1 MAIPYSFTLNTS
13 GQVVLQDAVQVS
25 GPATQLDGSGSN
37 AVPTAVGAG
46 VPTTDFAGIAQ
57 TGMKTLE
64 AVNKLAEGAL
74 RPYVERMEKQQYY
87 EGMSKVAQG
96 QALQQIEKDDP
107 WYMNIFGP
115 SATVRGAQAMTATTA
130 LQQAETEFM
139 GNMESLRQQS
149 PDAVRKFLVNQAA
162 TMGNTGDPLVD
173 ATVQAKL
180 AESWGPMLKT
190 HMREHLAWQ
199 QTDMMDKQTN
209 QNLSIGAGLTA
220 QRKAAS
226 TGWDQTEQETA
237 YANAVAASSP
247 APGQTRDSWNRGMT
261 QSLVANLR
269 NGNFDYYNAIK
280 ASPLWGQLDVKVRE
294 QIEDSMPQYVAK
306 DAQQNPATTTIT
318 NNIAGFE
325 FNLAHGATGITTERE
340 LDRHIDGYNDQF
352 NSRTGA
358 SEPFINN
365 TKRAALHKQWL
376 AGQDAMHK
384 ATAQAVAADSK
395 YLDSANVAAMAFT
408 TGNYSTIK
416 GLELDPKAVADVMNE
431 TFDREVGSVDAG
443 RTMNYFRRAAQASAE
458 PKLRSP
464 KMQQM
469 LDTGISGF
477 LTGGSAA
484 PSKAQI
490 QALGWAAE
498 LYKSGENGPEAL
510 TNYLGAEKAAKVA
523 GFLSSGVDLNDPKGV
538 VEFRTALQ
546 KGRADLSPTSDERK
560 AVRSVIS
567 AENPG
572 WLKQIV
578 PFGVLLDKIGLHGVG
593 GPGTLSK
600 YKLTDETVSNLEKSV
615 APDAVRYATAYNVPL
630 ETATKIKLADT
641 LKNADLLPGTI
652 IPAQSNVQGEPSLNA
667 AVNRIIPGGGVQSTQ
682 VYQDAVRNVIN
693 AQLTAG
699 VKAQGGDMANF
710 DPKDYV
716 IRSGQQVGNGMLT
729 VFMFPK
735 NATKAATLGPTMV
748 NILPRPVADEITR
761 LTKERGTRKVYGP
774 AQSPTHDP
782 EGFEDRRKQAMWK
795 AGIYVD

>member
-1 MAIPYSFTLNTS
+1 
-13 GQVVLQDAVQVS
+13 
-25 GPATQLDGSGSN
+25 
-37 AVPTAVGAG
+37 
-46 VPTTDFAGIAQ
+46 
-57 TGMKTLE
+57 
-64 AVNKLAEGAL
+64 
-74 RPYVERMEKQQYY
+74 MEKQQYY

-96 QALQQIEKDDP
+96 QALQQIENDDP

-209 QNLSIGAGLTA
+209 QNLSIGNGLTA

-226 TGWDQTEQETA
+226 TGWDPTERETS
-237 YANAVAASSP
+237 YANAVAAS
-247 APGQTRDSWNRGMT
+247 AGPGPDPGLVESWHDAVT
-261 QSLVANLR
+261 VANLR

-280 ASPLWGQLDVKVRE
+280 ASPLWGQMDVKVRE

-325 FNLAHGATGITTERE
+325 FNLAHGATGITTEQE

-431 TFDREVGSVDAG
+431 TFDREVGSGDAG
-443 RTMNYFRRAAQASAE
+443 RTTNYFRRAAQASAE
-458 PKLRSP
+458 PELRSP
-464 KMQQM
+464 KLGQM
-469 LDTGISGF
+469 LDTGINGF

-523 GFLSSGVDLNDPKGV
+523 GFLSTGVDLKDPKGV

-578 PFGVLLDKIGLHGVG
+578 PFGGLLDKIGLHGVG
-593 GPGTLSK
+593 SPGTLSK
-600 YKLTDETVSNLEKSV
+600 YKLTDETVSNLEKTV

-652 IPAQSNVQGEPSLNA
+652 IPAQRNVQGEPSLNA

-682 VYQDAVRNVIN
+682 VYQDAVQSVIN

-699 VKAQGGDMANF
+699 VKAKGGDMANF

-735 NATKAATLGPTMV
+735 DDTKAALQGPTIV
-748 NILPRPVADEITR
+748 NLMPQPVADEITR
-761 LTKERGTRKVYGP
+761 LSKERGTRKAAGP
-774 AQSPTHDP
+774 VQSPTLDP
-782 EGFEDRRKQAMWK
+782 AGFEANRKEAMRK
-795 AGIYVD
+795 AGIE

>member
-1 MAIPYSFTLNTS
+1 MAIPDSFALNSS
-13 GQVVLQDAVQVS
+13 GQVVLQDSVQAS
-25 GPATQLDGSGSN
+25 GLATQLDGSGSN

-74 RPYVERMEKQQYY
+74 KPYVERMEKQQYY

-209 QNLSIGAGLTA
+209 QNLSIGNGLTA

-226 TGWDQTEQETA
+226 TGWDPTEQETA

-269 NGNFDYYNAIK
+269 NGNFDYYNAVK

-325 FNLAHGATGITTERE
+325 FNLAHGATGITTEHE
-340 LDRHIDGYNDQF
+340 LDAHIDGYNEQF
-352 NSRTGA
+352 KSRTGA

-376 AGQDAMHK
+376 AGQDAMQK
-384 ATAQAVAADSK
+384 ATAKAGAADSK

-408 TGNYSTIK
+408 TGNYASIK
-416 GLELDPKAVADVMNE
+416 GIELDPKAVADVMNE
-431 TFDREVGSVDAG
+431 SFDREVGSGDAG
-443 RTMNYFRRAAQASAE
+443 RTTNYFRRAAQASPDE
-458 PKLRSP
+458 KLQSP
-464 KMQQM
+464 KFKMM
-469 LDTGISGF
+469 LDSGISGF

-572 WLKQIV
+572 WLKQVV
-578 PFGVLLDKIGLHGVG
+578 PFM
-593 GPGTLSK
+593 GPGQLTK
-600 YKLTDETVSNLEKSV
+600 YKLTDEVVANLAKTV

-641 LKNADLLPGTI
+641 IKNADLLPGTI
-652 IPAQSNVQGEPSLNA
+652 IPAQHNVQGESSLNA

-682 VYQDAVRNVIN
+682 VYQSAVQNVID

-699 VKAQGGDMANF
+699 VKAKGGDMANF
-710 DPKDYV
+710 DPKEYV
-716 IRSGQQVGNGMLT
+716 IRSGRQVGNGVLT

-735 NATKAATLGPTMV
+735 DDTKAALQGPTIV
-748 NILPRPVADEITR
+748 NLMPQPVADEITR
-761 LTKERGTRKVYGP
+761 LTKEKGTRKTP
-774 AQSPTHDP
+774 APGTNPGLDPT
-782 EGFEDRRKQAMWK
+782 FEDRRKEAMRR
-795 AGIYVD
+795 AGITD